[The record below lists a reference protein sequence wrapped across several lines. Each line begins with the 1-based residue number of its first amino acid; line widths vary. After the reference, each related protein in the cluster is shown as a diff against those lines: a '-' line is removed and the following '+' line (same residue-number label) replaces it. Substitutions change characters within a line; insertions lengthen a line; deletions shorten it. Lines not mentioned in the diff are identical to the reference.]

1 MRVINFAYLHNAL
14 DARVTVQRQGNCFVS
29 SVVFQEQIQ
38 RILNDGVDS
47 GIYRIR
53 QINLAAKS
61 VLEAMVGFGHLDR
74 VTKFAGDPRTSDVRR
89 LFRLSNGKRPA
100 LHIEIEHSRRGRRVD
115 GSYERVP
122 RRRRPHSQSRDIR
135 NTRNTRANS
144 AHREPEAAR
153 QAFAAPTRDHSLTSR
168 RTGRP

>member
-1 MRVINFAYLHNAL
+1 MMGLTAESIAS
-14 DARVTVQRQGNCFVS
+14 ARSTSPQNQ
-29 SVVFQEQIQ
+29 
-38 RILNDGVDS
+38 
-47 GIYRIR
+47 YW
-53 QINLAAKS
+53 KP
-61 VLEAMVGFGHLDR
+61 MVGFGHLDR

-89 LFRLSNGKRPA
+89 LFRFSNGKRPA
-100 LHIEIEHSRRGRRVD
+100 LQIEIEHSRRGRRVD

-135 NTRNTRANS
+135 NTRNTQANS

>member
-29 SVVFQEQIQ
+29 SVALQEQIQ

-61 VLEAMVGFGHLDR
+61 VLEANGWLWASGSRHQVCGGSKNVGRASALSILKWQAPCASDR
-74 VTKFAGDPRTSDVRR
+74 DRAFTPGSPR
-89 LFRLSNGKRPA
+89 
-100 LHIEIEHSRRGRRVD
+100 
-115 GSYERVP
+115 
-122 RRRRPHSQSRDIR
+122 
-135 NTRNTRANS
+135 
-144 AHREPEAAR
+144 
-153 QAFAAPTRDHSLTSR
+153 
-168 RTGRP
+168 